1 MVMTDENKDSQ
12 ILPNGNNDVDVNAP
26 LSESESTPDTK
37 TPTAAIKDAD
47 AKPTSETE
55 PDIFSTAV
63 ENDSMAFDMLE
74 RIARR
79 ARRTAWLAFLLAV
92 IVAAGSGYIGWQLLE
107 QQNKIATVDS
117 AFEMQQQQ
125 TAALNS
131 ELQLQSA
138 NAAQN
143 KQRSDQRIAEFEQAV
158 LEANEIIEGQGRRLL
173 SLTATSTDDWRIAE
187 VEYLL
192 RLANQRLLI
201 SKDAATALELLAAA
215 DQILLQ
221 LGDPRLVSIRQ
232 SIAGDRTAIAMVGVI
247 DIEGVFAS
255 LAAMSNQVNALPL
268 HSEPVFSAAKV
279 DPEPASSEK
288 NVWYATLQRIAWST
302 WAELKSLVVIQ
313 ARDPELKPLL
323 PPEQQYYLR
332 NNLRLLLA
340 QAQLALLDGRQE
352 IYRQSLD
359 NAAVW
364 LQDYFPQQES
374 AVQHVVTEIGRLSA
388 LQVTSNYPDVSA
400 SLLAVKSFIAAQHNN
415 LGAVK
420 EQAATTQEAAQ

>member
-1 MVMTDENKDSQ
+1 MTDENKDSQ
-12 ILPNGNNDVDVNAP
+12 ILPSGNNDADADAP
-26 LSESESTPDTK
+26 LSEASPDTK
-37 TPTAAIKDAD
+37 TQKAAIIETD
-47 AKPTSETE
+47 AKSTSEAE
-55 PDIFSTAV
+55 PDVFSTAV
-63 ENDSMAFDMLE
+63 ENDSMTFDMLE

-92 IVAAGSGYIGWQLLE
+92 IVAVGSGYIGWQLLE

-117 AFEMQQQQ
+117 AFEVQQQQ
-125 TAALNS
+125 AAALNA

-158 LEANEIIEGQGRRLL
+158 RETNEIIQGQGRRLL

-221 LGDPRLVSIRQ
+221 LGDPRLVSLRQ
-232 SIAGDRTAIAMVGVI
+232 SIASDRTAIAMVGVI

-268 HSEPVFSAAKV
+268 HSEPVFSAANAE
-279 DPEPASSEK
+279 PEPASSEED
-288 NVWYATLQRIAWST
+288 VWYAALQRIAWST

-313 ARDPELKPLL
+313 ARNPELKPLL

-364 LQDYFPQQES
+364 LQDYFPQQEH
-374 AVQHVVTEIGRLSA
+374 AVQHLVTEIGRLSA
-388 LQVTSNYPDVSA
+388 LQVTNNYPDVSA
-400 SLLAVKSFIAAQHNN
+400 SLLVVKSFIAAQHNN
-415 LGAVK
+415 LSAVK
-420 EQAATTQEAAQ
+420 EQAAATQEATQ